1 MAGLNNLISNV
12 GTQTTTLPSWYDSAQ
27 QNLVSNATQA
37 FNAAPQ
43 PGQTVAQGAVNTLSG
58 PANPFNAATG
68 TLQTIA
74 QGAANP
80 WIVNP
85 TTGAVTPDTNTAM
98 GGLFKAQTDYLNAAL
113 PDIAAT
119 PTASAIGSGSFGSRM
134 NIGAAEKAKANAIN
148 QLFANQNQTAL
159 SNQATGVNAGI
170 GAGTVANQGL
180 NQQLAVGQYQQA
192 APFSNVANY
201 GKVLGTVQ
209 APTTVSNQTQ
219 LSPLNQ
225 MAGLYGLLGGSGATS
240 LLGQAGTTLSGLFS
254 GLGGGTTG
262 NPLDNV
268 FSNTVNMGNTDVL
281 PEVLPGDIS
290 SAPGFDW
297 NSIDNSMSDL
307 GSAASGVNLGGLLG
321 F

>member
-12 GTQTTTLPSWYDSAQ
+12 GTQTTTLPSWYDAAQ
-27 QNLVSNATQA
+27 QNLVSGATSA
-37 FNAAPQ
+37 FGAAPQ

-58 PANPFNAATG
+58 PTNPFSTATG

-85 TTGAVTPDTNTAM
+85 TTGAVTPDTSTAM
-98 GGLFKAQTDYLNAAL
+98 GGLFKAQTDYLNSAL
-113 PDIAAT
+113 PDITAV
-119 PTASAIGSGSFGSRM
+119 PTAGAIGSGGFGSKM
-134 NIGAAEKAKANAIN
+134 NITAADKARAQAIN
-148 QLFANQNQTAL
+148 QLFAQQNQAAL

-209 APTTVSNQTQ
+209 SNSTI
-219 LSPLNQ
+219 STKSNCW
-225 MAGLYGLLGGSGATS
+225 SVWSIRRHRRNRFIATS
-240 LLGQAGTTLSGLFS
+240 R
-254 GLGGGTTG
+254 
-262 NPLDNV
+262 NIN
-268 FSNTVNMGNTDVL
+268 
-281 PEVLPGDIS
+281 
-290 SAPGFDW
+290 
-297 NSIDNSMSDL
+297 
-307 GSAASGVNLGGLLG
+307 
-321 F
+321 